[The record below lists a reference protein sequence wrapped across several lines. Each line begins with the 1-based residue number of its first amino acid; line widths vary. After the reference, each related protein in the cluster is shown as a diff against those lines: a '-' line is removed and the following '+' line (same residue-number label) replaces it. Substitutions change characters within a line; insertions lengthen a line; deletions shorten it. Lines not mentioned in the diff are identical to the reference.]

1 MEGDPKFVSTPALA
15 YLGDCVIELMV
26 RSLLVE
32 GGIQNSRKLNRKA
45 MEYVTAPRQAE
56 AADRIFSILNEE
68 EAAVY
73 RRGHNMDHVNV
84 PKNATRSEYLKASG
98 LEALF
103 GYLYLLKDETRIR
116 DLFRAAYP
124 ETEIETRGNEN
135 E

>member
-15 YLGDCVIELMV
+15 YLGDCVIELLV

-32 GGIQNSRKLNRKA
+32 SGLQNSRKLNRKA

-56 AADRIFSILNEE
+56 AAERILPLLTEEE
-68 EAAVY
+68 EAIY

-84 PKNATRSEYLKASG
+84 PKNATRSEYLRASG

-103 GYLYLLKDETRIR
+103 GYLYLLKDEGRIR
-116 DLFRAAYP
+116 DLFCAAYP
-124 ETEIETRGNEN
+124 QAEMEKRGNEN